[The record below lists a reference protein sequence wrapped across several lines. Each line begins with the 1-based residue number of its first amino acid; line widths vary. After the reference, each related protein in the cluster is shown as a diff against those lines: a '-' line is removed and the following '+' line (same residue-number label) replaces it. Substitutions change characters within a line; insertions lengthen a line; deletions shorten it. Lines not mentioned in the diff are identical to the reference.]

1 MRAPGP
7 AYGRKGIIME
17 EEEKAAR
24 NSSVSMW
31 PGIAAGTV
39 IGVIAFVLSF
49 DALRLVFMAC
59 GINPWLSWGGPVC
72 VDGTILLCT
81 WATWGFRKAHIR
93 GAWYPW
99 LGLVLFS
106 LFSIAGNALHAVLS
120 TGVTLPAWVPPLIMS
135 IPPIA
140 LLYATHLIVIIAGDR
155 LDKSARAVAPAAD
168 VEPAIGM
175 EPVVGDAD
183 TVPAAPAVPDE
194 GRDTEDLKGEEDG
207 PADLFD
213 WRVPV
218 PRTAGQEPPAP
229 KAFGGDD
236 IMGVTPTITDTNDTT
251 AVNEDSADLPAVV
264 PAVST
269 AGDTADLAGD
279 GTDDGQADP
288 GNPGNRTGAA
298 DPAPDPVTVEP
309 EPVAV
314 DVPTSARADDPR
326 DVDAPVPSDL
336 AGDGLEAAGDGSDAG
351 DGFPRPVLHDGV
363 ADDDDWMAWGRWVRA
378 HGVRPGAERAVT
390 DGLTGS
396 LMTARRAIR
405 RLGLR

>member
-1 MRAPGP
+1 MQ
-7 AYGRKGIIME
+7 
-17 EEEKAAR
+17 EEEKTAH

-49 DALRLVFMAC
+49 DALRLVFVAC

-106 LFSIAGNALHAVLS
+106 GFSIAGNALHAVLS

-155 LDKSARAVAPAAD
+155 LDKTTRTTAPSTGL
-168 VEPAIGM
+168 EPAMSAETVTGV
-175 EPVVGDAD
+175 ETEVGD
-183 TVPAAPAVPDE
+183 TAVPQAGHD
-194 GRDTEDLKGEEDG
+194 DGERADDMDG
-207 PADLFD
+207 TDGLTDLFD

-218 PRTAGQEPPAP
+218 PRMGGQEPPAP

-236 IMGVTPTITDTNDTT
+236 IMGVTPATTDNDDVPATGIPAT
-251 AVNEDSADLPAVV
+251 GIPATSIPADGDDGTGVADPAVIADNGAGMDGTV
-264 PAVST
+264 PE
-269 AGDTADLAGD
+269 GD
-279 GTDDGQADP
+279 GPDAGQADP
-288 GNPGNRTGAA
+288 G
-298 DPAPDPVTVEP
+298 DPTDTAGVAPDPVPAADAADGGTVTED
-309 EPVAV
+309 EPVANDMAVVGDMDDQADAGHV
-314 DVPTSARADDPR
+314 DV
-326 DVDAPVPSDL
+326 
-336 AGDGLEAAGDGSDAG
+336 
-351 DGFPRPVLHDGV
+351 FPRPALHGESA
-363 ADDDDWMAWGRWVRA
+363 ADRDWMAWDGWARA
-378 HGVRPGAERAVT
+378 HGIRPDAERAVE
-390 DGLTGS
+390 DGLAGS
-396 LMTARRAIR
+396 VMVARRKFR
-405 RLGLR
+405 QLGLAGR

>member
-1 MRAPGP
+1 MQ
-7 AYGRKGIIME
+7 
-17 EEEKAAR
+17 EEEKTAH

-49 DALRLVFMAC
+49 DALRLVFVAC

-106 LFSIAGNALHAVLS
+106 GFSIAGNALHAVLS

-155 LDKSARAVAPAAD
+155 LDKTTRTTAPSTGL
-168 VEPAIGM
+168 EPAMSAETVTGV
-175 EPVVGDAD
+175 ETEVGD
-183 TVPAAPAVPDE
+183 TAVPQAGHD
-194 GRDTEDLKGEEDG
+194 DGERADDMDG
-207 PADLFD
+207 TDGLTDLFD

-218 PRTAGQEPPAP
+218 PRMGEQEPPAP

-236 IMGVTPTITDTNDTT
+236 IMGVTPATTDNDDVPATSIPAT
-251 AVNEDSADLPAVV
+251 GIPATSIPADGDDGTGVADPAVIADDGAGMDGTV
-264 PAVST
+264 PE
-269 AGDTADLAGD
+269 GD
-279 GTDDGQADP
+279 GPDAGQADP
-288 GNPGNRTGAA
+288 G
-298 DPAPDPVTVEP
+298 DPTDTAGVAPDPVPAADAADGGTVTED
-309 EPVAV
+309 EPVANDMAVVGDMDDQADAGHV
-314 DVPTSARADDPR
+314 DV
-326 DVDAPVPSDL
+326 
-336 AGDGLEAAGDGSDAG
+336 
-351 DGFPRPVLHDGV
+351 FPRPALHGESA
-363 ADDDDWMAWGRWVRA
+363 ADRDWMAWDGWARA
-378 HGVRPGAERAVT
+378 HGIRPDAERAVE
-390 DGLTGS
+390 DGLAGS
-396 LMTARRAIR
+396 VMVARRKFR
-405 RLGLR
+405 QLGLAGR